1 MSTQRKPDEVKELK
15 GQQAE
20 VSDDETVDDVEG
32 HFMAV
37 PFPVARELAR
47 SREHEIERGVARHT
61 LIAQAKNKAHR
72 SR

>member
-1 MSTQRKPDEVKELK
+1 MSTQRKPDEVKEIK

-47 SREHEIERGVARHT
+47 SREREIQRDVARHT
-61 LIAQAKNKAHR
+61 LIAQAKDRTRRAR
-72 SR
+72 